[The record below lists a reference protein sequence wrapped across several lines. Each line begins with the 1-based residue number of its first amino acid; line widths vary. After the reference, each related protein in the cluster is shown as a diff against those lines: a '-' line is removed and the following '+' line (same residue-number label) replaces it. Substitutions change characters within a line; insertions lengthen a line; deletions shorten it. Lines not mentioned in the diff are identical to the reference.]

1 MQDEPR
7 LYGVIKETFLLLD
20 FGDQRLF
27 AQFDLTV
34 PRYYALYHIYR
45 CPGLSPGQ
53 LSTYMFCDKSNVSRL
68 LRSLEKAGA
77 VERRP
82 HETDGRSLRIYLTPE
97 GCELLTAVSAAHAEY
112 TQERVAMMPESD
124 QQQVIEILNAYNAPL
139 QRDLHPEL
147 DETAQ
152 E

>member
-1 MQDEPR
+1 MRDEPR
-7 LYGVIKETFLLLD
+7 LYGLLKETFLLLD

-27 AQFDLTV
+27 AEFDLTV

-53 LSTYMFCDKSNVSRL
+53 LSTRMFCDKSNVSRL
-68 LRSLEKAGA
+68 LRTLEKAGA
-77 VERRP
+77 VERQP
-82 HETDGRSLRIYLTPE
+82 HETDGRSLRVYLTSG
-97 GCELLTAVSAAHAEY
+97 GCDLFTAAATAHERY
-112 TQERVAMMPESD
+112 IRQRVAMMPEAA
-124 QQQVIEILNAYNAPL
+124 QRQLIETLDTYNAHL

-152 E
+152 G